1 MSKLRA
7 DIWVSAF
14 VRRHNNVGNFCVV
27 SRRGDVDAGHIWIE
41 VDHLNGAVSLY
52 APAPT
57 NPEAEDREFVQRVD
71 AGTPMQVRE
80 RIEKEADFDP
90 DFWVISVETRSE
102 DLGISISKLS

>member
-27 SRRGDVDAGHIWIE
+27 SRRGDVDAGQIWIE
-41 VDHLNGAVSLY
+41 VDHLNGKVSLFS
-52 APAPT
+52 PAPT
-57 NPEAEDREFVQRVD
+57 NPDVSDREFMRRIE
-71 AGTPMQVRE
+71 AGTPTDVRE

-90 DFWVISVETRSE
+90 DFWVISIETRDDELGLAIS
-102 DLGISISKLS
+102 DLS